1 MSKSSKPSKPNSPH
15 DSNVQPLHFQKKRN
29 YQSVRPDKVV
39 TLKCLVTDPDSGE
52 TLSYRD
58 DMVYLHG
65 GYGSAFPKVESAL
78 AGLEV
83 DMHSEVTL
91 EPEDGYGQPDPELL
105 MKVPADVI
113 PEGAHQVG
121 MEIEGE
127 AEDGS
132 SRTFRV
138 VAIDAE
144 GITVDG
150 NHPLAG
156 RRLHFKMEVTDIRDA
171 SADEIAAG
179 YGFRE
184 TPTQ

>member
-1 MSKSSKPSKPNSPH
+1 MSDKPDSSDK
-15 DSNVQPLHFQKKRN
+15 VQPLHFHKKRN

-39 TLKCLVTDPDSGE
+39 YLQCLITDADNGE
-52 TLSYRD
+52 TLSYRN

-65 GYGSAFPKVESAL
+65 GYGSALPKVESAL

-83 DMHSEVTL
+83 DMHAEVTL
-91 EPEDGYGQPDPELL
+91 EPADAYGEPDPALL
-105 MKVPADVI
+105 MKVPADAI
-113 PEGAHQVG
+113 PEGARQVG

-132 SRTFRV
+132 TRTFRV
-138 VAIDAE
+138 VAVDAE

-156 RRLHFKMEVTDIRDA
+156 RRLHFKMEVADIRDA
-171 SADEIAAG
+171 SAEEIAAG

-184 TPTQ
+184 VPTQ

>member
-1 MSKSSKPSKPNSPH
+1 MSKTAKPKDPNSAT
-15 DSNVQPLHFQKKRN
+15 VQPLHFQKKRN

-39 TLKCLVTDPDSGE
+39 SITCLVTDPDSHE

-91 EPEDGYGQPDPELL
+91 EAEDSYGEPDPSLL
-105 MKVPADVI
+105 MKVPNDVI
-113 PEGAHQVG
+113 PEGAQQVG

-132 SRTFRV
+132 SRTFRI

-156 RRLHFKMEVTDIRDA
+156 RRLHFKMEVTNIRDA
-171 SADEIAAG
+171 TAEEIAAG

-184 TPTQ
+184 TPLQ

>member
-1 MSKSSKPSKPNSPH
+1 MSKTPKPTTSTPDGQDDSK
-15 DSNVQPLHFQKKRN
+15 VQPLHFHKKRN

-39 TLKCLVTDPDSGE
+39 SLKCLVTDPDSGE
-52 TLSYRD
+52 TLSYLD

-65 GYGSAFPKVESAL
+65 GYGSAFPKLESAL

-83 DMHSEVTL
+83 DMHCEVTL
-91 EPEDGYGQPDPELL
+91 EAEDTYGEPDPELL
-105 MKVPADVI
+105 LKVPADVI
-113 PEGAHQVG
+113 PEAAHQVG

-127 AEDGS
+127 TEDGS

-144 GITVDG
+144 GITLDG

-156 RRLHFKMEVTDIRDA
+156 KDLNFDI
-171 SADEIAAG
+171 ELMQIG
-179 YGFRE
+179 
-184 TPTQ
+184 

>member
-1 MSKSSKPSKPNSPH
+1 MNDKS
-15 DSNVQPLHFQKKRN
+15 DSETQGQVHTLHFNKKRN

-39 TLKCLVTDPDSGE
+39 SLKCLVTDPDSGD

-83 DMHSEVTL
+83 DMHAEATL
-91 EPEDGYGQPDPELL
+91 EPDDAYGQPDGDLL
-105 MKVPADVI
+105 IKVPTEAI
-113 PEGAHQVG
+113 PEGARKVG

-138 VAIDAE
+138 IAIDAE

-171 SADEIAAG
+171 SAEEIAAG

-184 TPTQ
+184 LPTQ

>member
-52 TLSYRD
+52 TLSYLD

-65 GYGSAFPKVESAL
+65 GYGSAFPKLESAL

-138 VAIDAE
+138 VGIDAE

-184 TPTQ
+184 TPRQ